1 MKRKKEN
8 YKYMKIYYN
17 NGWIWK
23 RAFYSM
29 EENDQYWRITFP
41 TPLDMPLVEVFRKNE
56 LIKKIEIIE

>member
-8 YKYMKIYYN
+8 YKYMKIYYK

-23 RAFYSM
+23 RAFYSI

-41 TPLDMPLVEVFRKNE
+41 TPLDNHLSHCKIQQKLVN
-56 LIKKIEIIE
+56 LNQAAA